1 MKAWDGK
8 HHHVGADLCMFRYH
22 GEVSAALVLGGVDL
36 TSLICMRYACHTACL
51 LHTHVQ
57 FSSLSQFEVEF
68 FETFV

>member
-36 TSLICMRYACHTACL
+36 TGLNMANLDSISLKYGYSDGP
-51 LHTHVQ
+51 
-57 FSSLSQFEVEF
+57 FPSLQK
-68 FETFV
+68 TFV